1 MMTKLNL
8 NSYRLILLFIAS
20 LVFNVCSSIYNIC
33 HADNIRGVL
42 IAGESSPVHKV
53 SVLEIRRIYLGLPSS
68 PQSLIK
74 TPLINSS
81 NSAVYKAFLKN
92 IMHMTEKGYQRKT
105 VKKIFRQGARKV
117 TNIQSTNKL
126 VEYLKNNLNH
136 ISFMDKETADKTQG
150 IKVVQVLW

>member
-1 MMTKLNL
+1 
-8 NSYRLILLFIAS
+8 
-20 LVFNVCSSIYNIC
+20 
-33 HADNIRGVL
+33 
-42 IAGESSPVHKV
+42 
-53 SVLEIRRIYLGLPSS
+53 
-68 PQSLIK
+68 
-74 TPLINSS
+74 
-81 NSAVYKAFLKN
+81 
-92 IMHMTEKGYQRKT
+92 MTEKGYQRKT